1 MKIFRRVLSGFVA
14 LLVLFALPGYSAPF
28 NPEGPVLSSSALR
41 PGMKGYALT
50 VVSAR
55 NIIRFPVEVV
65 SVVPQK
71 GSPRNLILVKAS
83 GPVIEKTGG
92 IAAGMSGSP
101 VYINGK
107 LIGAIGYGWNFSDH
121 TLGFVTPYEDM
132 TSIWNWPEK
141 RIELPTIPSLKG
153 EEEQKDQEE
162 KEQLEKE
169 QLEKKKSQK
178 EEEKETEEQDAPSG
192 AEAEDPDEDEQ
203 PEEPLL
209 EEEQA
214 ALSVP
219 LLLKK
224 ERAALFM
231 DGISSRSARTISDLV
246 GQRGIVPG
254 GSSAGDVP
262 IEMNATLHPG
272 EAITVL
278 LAWGDVSIG
287 STGTVTAVGKDGRFI
302 GFGHPFLGRGAVNFP
317 VAKSHIHS
325 VIPSIESPFKIGS
338 PLKII
343 GTVTQDRAEGIGG
356 RIGYFTPSFRGTL
369 DFTDSDRGFQQKK
382 GFSMVPDQFMGAKL
396 ASAIYM
402 GLLDELW
409 GRTGQGTATV
419 SLTLE
424 GRGLGTGW
432 KRTNMF
438 FSAADISAAA
448 LRETTELLDIVLLN
462 PFAEVYPIGVSLGV
476 SVTEEPRVMY
486 IEGLTVKKDTFA
498 PGEKIDVEVLLRPYR
513 KKQVKK
519 NFQITV
525 PSDAGEYCEILVRG
539 GGIEPLDQTAL
550 NQGWKTIATFRQM
563 FTELSAL
570 ETGNELIL
578 EFNYDS
584 VDKKGPGKDRK
595 DSGDPVSKEEQEL
608 LSERK
613 ARRLKDGTL
622 QIFKSEF
629 VVDGLLRKIVTVKP
643 SADKDSPGDQESES

>member
-1 MKIFRRVLSGFVA
+1 MKTLRRVLLGFAA
-14 LLVLFALPGYSAPF
+14 LLVVFALPGYSAPF

-132 TSIWNWPEK
+132 ASIWNWPEK
-141 RIELPTIPSLKG
+141 RVQLPTLPFLRK
-153 EEEQKDQEE
+153 EEEQKDLEE
-162 KEQLEKE
+162 KEQEQKEKE
-169 QLEKKKSQK
+169 QKEQK
-178 EEEKETEEQDAPSG
+178 EQKKQKGEEDDPSDEEEGQLD
-192 AEAEDPDEDEQ
+192 DVQ
-203 PEEPLL
+203 PEKDGGEPES
-209 EEEQA
+209 EEFFP
-214 ALSVP
+214 S

-224 ERAALFM
+224 EMAALFM
-231 DGISSRSARTISDLV
+231 DGISSRSARAVSGLV

-254 GSSAGDVP
+254 GSSGGDVP
-262 IEMNATLHPG
+262 IEMNARLLPG

-317 VAKSHIHS
+317 VAKSYIHS

-338 PLKII
+338 PLKIV
-343 GTVTQDRAEGIGG
+343 GTITQDRAEGIGG
-356 RIGYFTPSFRGTL
+356 QIGYFTPSFRGIL
-369 DFTDSDRGFQQKK
+369 DFTDSDRGLQQRK

-409 GRTGQGTATV
+409 GRTGQGSATV
-419 SLTLE
+419 TLTLE

-438 FSAADISAAA
+438 FSAADISARA
-448 LRETTELLDIVLLN
+448 LQETAELLDIVLLN
-462 PFAEVYPIGVSLGV
+462 PFAEVYPIGVSLAV
-476 SVTEEPRVMY
+476 NVTEEPRVMY

-498 PGEKIDVEVLLRPYR
+498 PGEMIDVEVLLRPYR

-550 NQGWKTIATFRQM
+550 NQGWKTIGTFRQM

-584 VDKKGPGKDRK
+584 VEKKGPGKDRK

-643 SADKDSPGDQESES
+643 SGDKNSSAGEESGD

>member
-1 MKIFRRVLSGFVA
+1 MKILRRVLLGFAA
-14 LLVLFALPGYSAPF
+14 LLVVFAHTGYSAPF
-28 NPEGPVLSSSALR
+28 TPEEAVLSTTALR

-55 NIIRFPVEVV
+55 NIIRFPVQIV

-121 TLGFVTPYEDM
+121 TLGLVTPYEDM
-132 TSIWNWPEK
+132 ASIWNWPEK
-141 RIELPTIPSLKG
+141 RVQLPTLPSLRKEEEQRDLEEKEREQKEKEQKEQRDQKG
-153 EEEQKDQEE
+153 EENDSSDE
-162 KEQLEKE
+162 KEEVGEDVQPEKDGVE
-169 QLEKKKSQK
+169 S
-178 EEEKETEEQDAPSG
+178 ETEESAPS
-192 AEAEDPDEDEQ
+192 
-203 PEEPLL
+203 
-209 EEEQA
+209 
-214 ALSVP
+214 

-224 ERAALFM
+224 ERAALFV
-231 DGISSRSARTISDLV
+231 DGISSRSARTISALV
-246 GQRGIVPG
+246 GQRSIVPG

-262 IEMNATLHPG
+262 IEMNASLLPG

-325 VIPSIESPFKIGS
+325 VIPSLESPFKIGS

-369 DFTDSDRGFQQKK
+369 DFTDSDRDFQQRK

-396 ASAIYM
+396 ASTIYM

-409 GRTGQGTATV
+409 GRTGQGSATV
-419 SLTLE
+419 TLTLE

-438 FSAADISAAA
+438 FSSADISARA
-448 LRETTELLDIVLLN
+448 LQETAELLDIVLLN
-462 PFAEVYPIGVSLGV
+462 PFAEVYPLGVSLAV

-486 IEGLTVKKDTFA
+486 IEGLSVKKDTYA

-525 PSDAGEYCEILVRG
+525 PSDAGEYCEILIRG

-550 NQGWKTIATFRQM
+550 NQGWKTIGTFRQM

-570 ETGNELIL
+570 ETGDELIL

-584 VDKKGPGKDRK
+584 VGKKAPGKDRK

-629 VVDGLLRKIVTVKP
+629 VVDGLLRKIITVKP
-643 SADKDSPGDQESES
+643 SGDKKFSADEESGE

>member
-1 MKIFRRVLSGFVA
+1 MKTFNRVLLGLVFLLTVFV
-14 LLVLFALPGYSAPF
+14 LPGLPAPF
-28 NPEGPVLSSSALR
+28 LPEVPVLSPSALR

-50 VVSAR
+50 VVSGG
-55 NIIRFPVEVV
+55 NIIRFSVEVV

-83 GPVIEKTGG
+83 GPVIDKTGG

-132 TSIWNWPEK
+132 ASILSWPEK
-141 RIELPTIPSLKG
+141 PVELPTIPALRG
-153 EEEQKDQEE
+153 EEEQKDEEE
-162 KEQLEKE
+162 KERLKKE
-169 QLEKKKSQK
+169 EAQK
-178 EEEKETEEQDAPSG
+178 EEEAEGEGQDPPGETGED
-192 AEAEDPDEDEQ
+192 DPDE
-203 PEEPLL
+203 EEGSEELLL
-209 EEEQA
+209 EEDPSA
-214 ALSVP
+214 SSVP
-219 LLLKK
+219 LLRGE

-231 DGISSRSARTISDLV
+231 DGISSRSARAISSLV
-246 GQRGIVPG
+246 GQSGTVPG
-254 GSSAGDVP
+254 GGSPGDVP
-262 IEMNATLHPG
+262 IEMNARLHPG

-317 VAKSHIHS
+317 VARSHIHS

-338 PLKII
+338 PLKIV

-356 RIGYFTPSFRGTL
+356 RTGYFTPSFRGLL
-369 DFTDSDRGFQQKK
+369 DFTDSDRGFQQRK

-396 ASAIYM
+396 ASAIYT

-419 SLTLE
+419 SLALE

-432 KRTNMF
+432 KRTNMY
-438 FSAADISAAA
+438 FSASDIAAAA
-448 LRETTELLDIVLLN
+448 LQETAELLDIVLLN
-462 PFAEVYPIGVSLGV
+462 PFAEVYPLGVSLGV
-476 SVTEEPRVMY
+476 TLTEEPRVMY

-550 NQGWKTIATFRQM
+550 NQGWKTIGTFRQM

-584 VDKKGPGKDRK
+584 VGKKGPGKERK

-643 SADKDSPGDQESES
+643 SGDKNSDAGEESGE

>member
-1 MKIFRRVLSGFVA
+1 MKTLSRVLFG
-14 LLVLFALPGYSAPF
+14 LLVFLIFAQSGAAAPF
-28 NPEGPVLSSSALR
+28 RPEGQFLSPSALR

-55 NIIRFPVEVV
+55 DIIRFPVEIV

-101 VYINGK
+101 VYINEK

-121 TLGFVTPYEDM
+121 SLGFVTPYEDM
-132 TSIWNWPEK
+132 ASIWNWPEK
-141 RIELPTIPSLKG
+141 PVQLPTLPSLRK
-153 EEEQKDQEE
+153 EEEQKDLEE
-162 KEQLEKE
+162 KEQAQKEKE
-169 QLEKKKSQK
+169 RKEQEKKEQEKKEQK
-178 EEEKETEEQDAPSG
+178 DEEDNST
-192 AEAEDPDEDEQ
+192 DEDEEVPQEEVQ
-203 PEEPLL
+203 PGESAIEP
-209 EEEQA
+209 ETGE
-214 ALSVP
+214 SSP
-219 LLLKK
+219 SLLLKK

-231 DGISSRSARTISDLV
+231 DGISSRSAEKVSGLL
-246 GQRGIVPG
+246 GQRNTVPG
-254 GSSAGDVP
+254 GNSPGGVP
-262 IEMNATLHPG
+262 IEMNARLLPG

-317 VAKSHIHS
+317 VAKSYIHS
-325 VIPSIESPFKIGS
+325 VIPSIEAPFKIGS
-338 PLKII
+338 PLKIV
-343 GTVTQDRAEGIGG
+343 GTVTQDRNEGIGG

-369 DFTDSDRGFQQKK
+369 DFTDSDRGVQQKK
-382 GFSMVPDQFMGAKL
+382 GFSMVPDQFMGARL
-396 ASAIYM
+396 ASAIYT

-419 SLTLE
+419 TLNLQ
-424 GRGLGTGW
+424 GRGLGSGW
-432 KRTNMF
+432 TRTNMF
-438 FSAADISAAA
+438 FSDSDLASRA
-448 LRETTELLDIVLLN
+448 LQETRELLDIVLLN
-462 PFAEVYPIGVSLGV
+462 PFAEVYPIGVSLAV

-486 IEGLTVKKDTFA
+486 IEGLTVKKDSYA

-519 NFQITV
+519 HFQITV
-525 PSDAGEYCEILVRG
+525 PADAGEYCEILVRG

-570 ETGNELIL
+570 ETGNEIIL

-584 VDKKGPGKDRK
+584 VEKKGPEKK

-613 ARRLKDGTL
+613 ARRLKAGTL

-643 SADKDSPGDQESES
+643 SGEKVSPSAEKTGD

>member
-1 MKIFRRVLSGFVA
+1 MKILRRVLIGLTA
-14 LLVLFALPGYSAPF
+14 LLLVSALPVYSAPF
-28 NPEGPVLSSSALR
+28 NPEGAVLPSSALR

-101 VYINGK
+101 VYVNGK

-121 TLGFVTPYEDM
+121 TLGLVTPYEDM
-132 TSIWNWPEK
+132 ASIWNWPEK
-141 RIELPTIPSLKG
+141 RVELPTLPSLRK
-153 EEEQKDQEE
+153 EEEQKDLEE
-162 KEQLEKE
+162 KEREQKEKE
-169 QLEKKKSQK
+169 EKKQK
-178 EEEKETEEQDAPSG
+178 EQKGEEEEPSNEEEGPVENVQPERDSVELETEES
-192 AEAEDPDEDEQ
+192 
-203 PEEPLL
+203 
-209 EEEQA
+209 
-214 ALSVP
+214 SSS

-224 ERAALFM
+224 ERAALSV
-231 DGISSRSARTISDLV
+231 DGISSRSARTISALM
-246 GQRGIVPG
+246 GQRGVVPG
-254 GSSAGDVP
+254 GSSAGDIP
-262 IEMNATLHPG
+262 IEMNARLLPG

-356 RIGYFTPSFRGTL
+356 QIGYFTPSFRGIL
-369 DFTDSDRGFQQKK
+369 DFTDSDRGFQQRK

-409 GRTGQGTATV
+409 GRTGQGSATV
-419 SLTLE
+419 TLTLE

-438 FSAADISAAA
+438 FSAADISARA
-448 LRETTELLDIVLLN
+448 LQETTELLDIVLLN
-462 PFAEVYPIGVSLGV
+462 PFAEVYPLGVSLAV

-486 IEGLTVKKDTFA
+486 IEGLSVKKDTFA

-525 PSDAGEYCEILVRG
+525 PSDAGEYCEILIRG
-539 GGIEPLDQTAL
+539 GGVEPLDQTAL
-550 NQGWKTIATFRQM
+550 NQGWKTIGTFRQM

-570 ETGNELIL
+570 ETGDELIL

-584 VDKKGPGKDRK
+584 VGKKGPG
-595 DSGDPVSKEEQEL
+595 
-608 LSERK
+608 
-613 ARRLKDGTL
+613 
-622 QIFKSEF
+622 
-629 VVDGLLRKIVTVKP
+629 
-643 SADKDSPGDQESES
+643 

>member
-1 MKIFRRVLSGFVA
+1 MKTLRRVLFGLLA
-14 LLVLFALPGYSAPF
+14 LLIFTHPGQAAPF
-28 NPEGPVLSSSALR
+28 HPEVQVLSPSALR

-55 NIIRFPVEVV
+55 NIIRFPVEIV

-83 GPVIEKTGG
+83 GPIIEKTGG

-121 TLGFVTPYEDM
+121 SLGFVTPYEDM
-132 TSIWNWPEK
+132 ATLWNWPEK
-141 RIELPTIPSLKG
+141 PVQLPTLPSLRG

-162 KEQLEKE
+162 KAREEQKKEQEKE
-169 QLEKKKSQK
+169 EPAGTDEMGGTETAGDESENPGEDVQP
-178 EEEKETEEQDAPSG
+178 EESG
-192 AEAEDPDEDEQ
+192 AESENQGGP
-203 PEEPLL
+203 
-209 EEEQA
+209 
-214 ALSVP
+214 SGSSG
-219 LLLKK
+219 KK
-224 ERAALFM
+224 ERSALFM
-231 DGISSRSARTISDLV
+231 NGISSRSAGIVSSLV
-246 GQRGIVPG
+246 GQKNTVPG
-254 GSSAGDVP
+254 GSSPADVP
-262 IEMNATLHPG
+262 VEMNARLLPG

-317 VAKSHIHS
+317 VAKSFIHS
-325 VIPSIESPFKIGS
+325 VIPSMEAPFKIGS
-338 PLKII
+338 PLKIV
-343 GTVTQDRAEGIGG
+343 GTVTQDRPEGIGG
-356 RIGYFTPSFRGTL
+356 RLGYFTPSLTGSL
-369 DFTDSDRGFQQKK
+369 DFTDSDRGVQQKK

-396 ASAIYM
+396 ASAIYT

-419 SLTLE
+419 TLTLE
-424 GRGLGTGW
+424 GRGLGSGW
-432 KRTNMF
+432 TRKNMF
-438 FSAADISAAA
+438 FSDRDLSARA
-448 LRETTELLDIVLLN
+448 LQETAELLDIVLLN
-462 PFAEVYPIGVSLGV
+462 PFAEIYPLGVSLAV
-476 SVTEEPRVMY
+476 SVTEEPMVMY

-519 NFQITV
+519 HFQITV

-629 VVDGLLRKIVTVKP
+629 VVDGLLRKIVTVRP
-643 SADKDSPGDQESES
+643 SGDKTASSVEKTEE

>member
-1 MKIFRRVLSGFVA
+1 MKTFNRVLLGLVF
-14 LLVLFALPGYSAPF
+14 LLTVFALPGLPAPF
-28 NPEGPVLSSSALR
+28 LPEVPVLSPSALR

-50 VVSAR
+50 VVSGG
-55 NIIRFPVEVV
+55 NIIRFSVEVV

-83 GPVIEKTGG
+83 GPVIDKTGG

-132 TSIWNWPEK
+132 ASILSWPEK
-141 RIELPTIPSLKG
+141 PVELPTIFALRG
-153 EEEQKDQEE
+153 EEEQKDEEE
-162 KEQLEKE
+162 KERLKKE
-169 QLEKKKSQK
+169 EAQK
-178 EEEKETEEQDAPSG
+178 EEEAEGEGQDPPGETGED
-192 AEAEDPDEDEQ
+192 DPDE
-203 PEEPLL
+203 EEGSEELLL
-209 EEEQA
+209 EEDRSA
-214 ALSVP
+214 SSVP
-219 LLLKK
+219 LLRRE
-224 ERAALFM
+224 ERTALFM
-231 DGISSRSARTISDLV
+231 DGISSRSARAISSLV
-246 GQRGIVPG
+246 GQRGTVPG
-254 GSSAGDVP
+254 GGSPGDVP
-262 IEMNATLHPG
+262 IEMNARLHPG

-317 VAKSHIHS
+317 VARSHIHS

-338 PLKII
+338 PLKIV

-356 RIGYFTPSFRGTL
+356 RTGYFTPSFRGLL
-369 DFTDSDRGFQQKK
+369 DFTDSDRGFQQRK

-396 ASAIYM
+396 ASAIYT

-438 FSAADISAAA
+438 FSASDIAAAA
-448 LRETTELLDIVLLN
+448 LQETAELLDIVLLN
-462 PFAEVYPIGVSLGV
+462 PFAEVYPLGVSLGV
-476 SVTEEPRVMY
+476 TLTEEPRVMY

-550 NQGWKTIATFRQM
+550 NQGWKTIGTFRQM

-584 VDKKGPGKDRK
+584 VGKKGPGKERK

-643 SADKDSPGDQESES
+643 SGDKNSAAGEESGE

>member
-1 MKIFRRVLSGFVA
+1 MKTFNRVLLGLVF
-14 LLVLFALPGYSAPF
+14 LLTVFALPGLPAPF
-28 NPEGPVLSSSALR
+28 LPEVPVLSPSALR

-50 VVSAR
+50 VVSGG
-55 NIIRFPVEVV
+55 NIIRFSVEVV

-83 GPVIEKTGG
+83 GPVIDKTGG

-132 TSIWNWPEK
+132 ASILSWPEK
-141 RIELPTIPSLKG
+141 PVELPTIPALRG
-153 EEEQKDQEE
+153 EEEQKDEEE
-162 KEQLEKE
+162 KERLKKE
-169 QLEKKKSQK
+169 EAQK
-178 EEEKETEEQDAPSG
+178 EEEAEGEEQDPPG
-192 AEAEDPDEDEQ
+192 ETGEDDPDE
-203 PEEPLL
+203 EEGSEELLL
-209 EEEQA
+209 EEDRSA
-214 ALSVP
+214 SSVP
-219 LLLKK
+219 LLRRE
-224 ERAALFM
+224 ERTALFM
-231 DGISSRSARTISDLV
+231 DGISSRSARAISSLV
-246 GQRGIVPG
+246 GQRGTVPG
-254 GSSAGDVP
+254 GGSPGDVP
-262 IEMNATLHPG
+262 IEMNARLHPG

-317 VAKSHIHS
+317 VARSHIHS

-338 PLKII
+338 PLKIV

-356 RIGYFTPSFRGTL
+356 RTGYFTPSFRGLL
-369 DFTDSDRGFQQKK
+369 DFTDSDRGFQQRK

-396 ASAIYM
+396 ASAIYT

-438 FSAADISAAA
+438 FSASDIAAAA
-448 LRETTELLDIVLLN
+448 LQETAELLDIVLLN
-462 PFAEVYPIGVSLGV
+462 PFAEVYPLGVSLGV
-476 SVTEEPRVMY
+476 TLTEEPRVMY

-550 NQGWKTIATFRQM
+550 NQGWKTIGTFRQM

-570 ETGNELIL
+570 ETENELIL

-584 VDKKGPGKDRK
+584 VGKKGPGKERK

-608 LSERK
+608 HSERK

-643 SADKDSPGDQESES
+643 SGDKNSDAGEESGE

>member
-1 MKIFRRVLSGFVA
+1 MKTFNRVLLGLVFLLTVFV
-14 LLVLFALPGYSAPF
+14 LPGLPAPF
-28 NPEGPVLSSSALR
+28 LPEVPVLSPSALR

-50 VVSAR
+50 VVSGG
-55 NIIRFPVEVV
+55 NIIRFSVEVV

-83 GPVIEKTGG
+83 GPVIDKTGG

-132 TSIWNWPEK
+132 ASILSWPEK
-141 RIELPTIPSLKG
+141 PVELPTIPALRG
-153 EEEQKDQEE
+153 EEEQKDEEE
-162 KEQLEKE
+162 KERLKKE
-169 QLEKKKSQK
+169 EAQK
-178 EEEKETEEQDAPSG
+178 EEEAEGEGQDPPGETGED
-192 AEAEDPDEDEQ
+192 DPDE
-203 PEEPLL
+203 EEGSEELLL
-209 EEEQA
+209 EEDRSA
-214 ALSVP
+214 SSVP
-219 LLLKK
+219 LLRRE
-224 ERAALFM
+224 ERTVLFM
-231 DGISSRSARTISDLV
+231 DGISSRSARAISSLV
-246 GQRGIVPG
+246 GQSGTVPG
-254 GSSAGDVP
+254 GGSPGDVP
-262 IEMNATLHPG
+262 IEMNARLHPG

-317 VAKSHIHS
+317 VARSHIHS

-338 PLKII
+338 PLKIV

-356 RIGYFTPSFRGTL
+356 RTGYFTPSFRGIL
-369 DFTDSDRGFQQKK
+369 DFTDSDRGFQQRK

-396 ASAIYM
+396 ASAIYT

-432 KRTNMF
+432 KRTNMY
-438 FSAADISAAA
+438 FSASDIAAAA
-448 LRETTELLDIVLLN
+448 LQETAELLDIVLLN
-462 PFAEVYPIGVSLGV
+462 PFAEVYPLGVSLGV
-476 SVTEEPRVMY
+476 TLTEEPRVMY

-550 NQGWKTIATFRQM
+550 NQGWKTIGTFRQM

-584 VDKKGPGKDRK
+584 VGKKGPGKERK

-643 SADKDSPGDQESES
+643 SGDKNSDAGEESGE

>member
-1 MKIFRRVLSGFVA
+1 MKTFNRVLLGLVFLLTVFV
-14 LLVLFALPGYSAPF
+14 LPGLPAPF
-28 NPEGPVLSSSALR
+28 LPEVPVLSPSALR

-50 VVSAR
+50 VVSGG
-55 NIIRFPVEVV
+55 NIIRFSVEVV

-83 GPVIEKTGG
+83 GPVIDKTGG

-132 TSIWNWPEK
+132 ASILSWPEK
-141 RIELPTIPSLKG
+141 PVELPTIPALRG
-153 EEEQKDQEE
+153 EEEQKD
-162 KEQLEKE
+162 
-169 QLEKKKSQK
+169 
-178 EEEKETEEQDAPSG
+178 EEEKERLKKEEAQKEEAAAEGAEQGPSG
-192 AEAEDPDEDEQ
+192 ETGEDDADE
-203 PEEPLL
+203 EEGSEDLLL
-209 EEEQA
+209 EEDPSA
-214 ALSVP
+214 SSVP
-219 LLLKK
+219 LLRGE

-231 DGISSRSARTISDLV
+231 DGISSRSARAISSLV
-246 GQRGIVPG
+246 GQRGTVPG
-254 GSSAGDVP
+254 GGSPGDVP
-262 IEMNATLHPG
+262 IEMNARLRPG

-317 VAKSHIHS
+317 VARSHIHS

-338 PLKII
+338 PLKIV

-356 RIGYFTPSFRGTL
+356 RTGYFTPSFRGIL
-369 DFTDSDRGFQQKK
+369 DFTDSDRGFQQRK

-396 ASAIYM
+396 ASAIYT

-438 FSAADISAAA
+438 FSSADIAAAA
-448 LRETTELLDIVLLN
+448 LQETAELLDIVLLN
-462 PFAEVYPIGVSLGV
+462 PFAEVYPLGVSLGITL
-476 SVTEEPRVMY
+476 TEEPRVMY
-486 IEGLTVKKDTFA
+486 IEGLTVKKDTYA

-584 VDKKGPGKDRK
+584 VGKKGPGKERK

-643 SADKDSPGDQESES
+643 SGDKNSDAGEESGE